1 MLLRPLSAD
10 PLARLDNAEDVI
22 AMSTERQVAESLAI
36 AEAAKT
42 TLGVPAT
49 AQALLQQLTV
59 TAAVD
64 ANVLTF
70 AFESTDA
77 EKAARGADAFRGRT
91 STSASRGR
99 RTRSPRSAPTTSSGW
114 RRSSPSRPR
123 SKRRSRPSSP
133 TPRRTRPRSGTRTP
147 VEPSSRPSRRWSP
160 TASTMSP
167 ASASRAARSSHR
179 RSYRPLPQGI
189 GNSVLVLAGFVM
201 GGLAG
206 LVIAFIRN
214 SLDPH
219 VTSVDSAS
227 QLLGAPVVGL
237 IEDRHPRRKR
247 TRLKGDAT
255 AAALR
260 RTAATIDAR
269 LGEHSRTPIVVLAI
283 SRATP
288 ASDVAGGLADGLARR
303 STVAV
308 VDAVSASRTATP
320 LGGPDTTD
328 EPATPES
335 ANGRTA
341 TTATTASI
349 ADNVTR
355 LLEGND
361 LVVVAPPPLDA
372 NPLAVDMLSIPGT
385 IVLPVV
391 RIGHTRRD
399 ELMNVRRDLT
409 NAGADVAGGD
419 RHRAAI
425 LMGSGG
431 HGARWATAPGAQ
443 DVGRSTTPAGEC
455 LMRVLVTGCAGFI
468 GSTLAERL
476 RADGHQVIGVDCF
489 TPYYDVETKR
499 RNACQLLERGV
510 DVCEADLRTVD
521 VDALLR
527 GVEVVLHQAGQPGV
541 RASWEQFDAYVEH
554 NILATRRL
562 LDAATRAG
570 IHRFVYASSSS
581 VYGDA
586 ETFPTGEEA
595 CPSPRSPYGM
605 TKLAAEHLCGVYA
618 RSFGVP
624 TVSLRYFTVFGPR
637 QRPDMAMHR
646 LIEAALDGTPFP
658 MYGDGSQTR
667 DFTFVDDIVEANI
680 LAATLDGVPP
690 GAVMNVAGG
699 CSSTLGS
706 VIATVEGL
714 VGRPIALDDRGE
726 QPGDVVRTGGSTD
739 AARRLLGWA
748 PSVGLDDGL
757 ARQVDWHR
765 ARRT

>member
-1 MLLRPLSAD
+1 MTAVVPTGQMNAQPSDYFNTIRRQWPVIVLLAVLGALLAAAFGASSTTTYEATTTVLLRPLSAD

-42 TLGVPAT
+42 RLDVPAT
-49 AQALLQQLTV
+49 AQVLLQQLTV

-77 EKAARGADAFRGRT
+77 EKAARGADTFARAYLDFRE
-91 STSASRGR
+91 SRAQDAVAQVRANYEQRLATILTEQAEVEEEIATLVADAEADPAAIRDAEAR
-99 RTRSPRSAPTTSSGW
+99 RAVLQTQQALVANSLDDVSGVGITGGEIISPAVVPTAPTG
-114 RRSSPSRPR
+114 
-123 SKRRSRPSSP
+123 
-133 TPRRTRPRSGTRTP
+133 
-147 VEPSSRPSRRWSP
+147 V
-160 TASTMSP
+160 
-167 ASASRAARSSHR
+167 
-179 RSYRPLPQGI
+179 

-335 ANGRTA
+335 ANGH
-341 TTATTASI
+341 TATTASI

-361 LVVVAPPPLDA
+361 LVVVAAPPLDA

-409 NAGADVAGGD
+409 NAGADVAGAIAI
-419 RHRAAI
+419 RHDT
-425 LMGSGG
+425 
-431 HGARWATAPGAQ
+431 HG
-443 DVGRSTTPAGEC
+443 VGRSRCPLGHRSWSAG
-455 LMRVLVTGCAGFI
+455 
-468 GSTLAERL
+468 
-476 RADGHQVIGVDCF
+476 
-489 TPYYDVETKR
+489 R
-499 RNACQLLERGV
+499 R
-510 DVCEADLRTVD
+510 
-521 VDALLR
+521 
-527 GVEVVLHQAGQPGV
+527 
-541 RASWEQFDAYVEH
+541 S
-554 NILATRRL
+554 
-562 LDAATRAG
+562 
-570 IHRFVYASSSS
+570 IHDSS
-581 VYGDA
+581 G
-586 ETFPTGEEA
+586 
-595 CPSPRSPYGM
+595 
-605 TKLAAEHLCGVYA
+605 
-618 RSFGVP
+618 
-624 TVSLRYFTVFGPR
+624 
-637 QRPDMAMHR
+637 
-646 LIEAALDGTPFP
+646 
-658 MYGDGSQTR
+658 
-667 DFTFVDDIVEANI
+667 
-680 LAATLDGVPP
+680 
-690 GAVMNVAGG
+690 
-699 CSSTLGS
+699 
-706 VIATVEGL
+706 
-714 VGRPIALDDRGE
+714 
-726 QPGDVVRTGGSTD
+726 
-739 AARRLLGWA
+739 
-748 PSVGLDDGL
+748 
-757 ARQVDWHR
+757 
-765 ARRT
+765 